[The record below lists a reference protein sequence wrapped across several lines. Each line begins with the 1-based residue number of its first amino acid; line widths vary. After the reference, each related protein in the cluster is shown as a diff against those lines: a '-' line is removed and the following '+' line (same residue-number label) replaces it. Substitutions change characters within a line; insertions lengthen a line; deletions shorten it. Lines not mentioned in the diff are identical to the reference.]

1 MKHLLYTLLWLT
13 SFQIVAQEKSIYDE
27 KLATT
32 LGADERGMKMYVFC
46 ILKTGSNTTAT
57 KEERSKYFEGHMANI
72 SRLAK
77 EGKLAVAGP
86 FEKNDRNY
94 RGIFIF
100 NVTTV
105 EEAQALVETDPAVKA
120 NIFEAE
126 MTPLYCTAA
135 LMEVA
140 KTHEKLVKPKP

>member
-1 MKHLLYTLLWLT
+1 MKKLLLLLLLSIT
-13 SFQIVAQEKSIYDE
+13 AYSQEAAAVYDE
-27 KLATT
+27 KLAKE
-32 LGADERGMKMYVFC
+32 LGGDERGMKMYVFC
-46 ILKTGSNTTAT
+46 ILKTGTNTTAT
-57 KEERSKYFEGHMANI
+57 KEEKAKYFEGHMANI

-105 EEAQALVETDPAVKA
+105 EEALALVETDPAVKA
-120 NIFEAE
+120 KIFEAE
-126 MTPLYCTAA
+126 MTPLYCSAA
-135 LMEVA
+135 LMEVT
-140 KTHEKLVKPKP
+140 KIHHKITKKKP